1 MFEIRRLEEGRL
13 QMVGRLDAAAAEGA
27 AEAFRGLRGSLILD
41 CSELDYISSAGL
53 GVLIELYQRVHA
65 GGGTVT
71 LVRLVPRVHNVFKYA
86 GFDRLLKIE

>member
-1 MFEIRRLEEGRL
+1 MFEIRDLGEGRL
-13 QMVGRLDAAAAEGA
+13 QVVGRLDAAAAETA
-27 AEAFRGLRGSLILD
+27 ADAFRELRGSLTLD

-53 GVLIELYQRVHA
+53 GLLIELYQRVHA
-65 GGGTVT
+65 TGHTLT